1 MLSSLTKA
9 HFFSVELFL
18 QWSGLECLQ
27 PKVWVFVSASE
38 SGRLWS
44 IFISV
49 TFLFCNHLSLNSCP
63 YLLYLVFTI
72 LAQKDVWEPRN
83 SKWNRGIIYQLQKI
97 GCSFCKNYFVLPIPI
112 IKRCHSVHY
121 PGNPDPP
128 NPSLMRRPVFQE
140 AFSIASSGIP
150 SPQTPFS
157 SD

>member
-49 TFLFCNHLSLNSCP
+49 TFLFYNHLSLNNCP
-63 YLLYLVFTI
+63 HLLCLVFTV
-72 LAQKDVWEPRN
+72 LAQKTFE
-83 SKWNRGIIYQLQKI
+83 
-97 GCSFCKNYFVLPIPI
+97 
-112 IKRCHSVHY
+112 
-121 PGNPDPP
+121 NPET
-128 NPSLMRRPVFQE
+128 V
-140 AFSIASSGIP
+140 SGIEVLYINCRKLGAHFAKIIWFP
-150 SPQTPFS
+150 RTYNNPMPRYTLFRIPLPTKPFCNAPIHQKFYS
-157 SD
+157 LGKNKEHRRHQIGQN